1 MTALGS
7 GITGYLDLPVDIKGH
22 GDGLRVRYN
31 WVLSPTC

>member
-7 GITGYLDLPVDIKGH
+7 GITVYLVLPVDIEGH
-22 GDGLRVRYN
+22 GDGLRAGYN